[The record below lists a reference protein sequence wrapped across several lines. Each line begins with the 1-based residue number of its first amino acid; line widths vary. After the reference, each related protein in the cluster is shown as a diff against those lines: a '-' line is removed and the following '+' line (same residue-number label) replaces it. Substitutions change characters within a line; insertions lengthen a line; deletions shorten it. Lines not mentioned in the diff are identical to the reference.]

1 MTQLFASAQEVLD
14 TLRPRDPVHLVRPR
28 VIAERAERMLKSF
41 PGDVLYA
48 MKCNDHELVI
58 DALYQG
64 GVRHFDTASIAE
76 VRQISAR
83 YPGAVCH
90 FMHPVKSREAIAEA
104 YYKFG
109 VRSFVFDHQ
118 DELNK
123 IFETTRNARDLT
135 LVCRLD
141 MPRGQAKMC
150 LAGKFG
156 TSVDEACA
164 LLKQVE
170 AAGCKAGLTFHVG
183 SQCVDPSAFAYAVQ
197 LCGQV
202 IKRSG
207 VDLSVLD
214 VGGGFPGEYTGQ
226 EPAFDAFV
234 EAVTEACADIGL
246 PSTCRLQCEP
256 GRALVA
262 DGVSVLARVELRRNE
277 SLYLNDGTYGALP
290 ELKYLG
296 NCFPMRAV
304 RPSGEEA
311 AEGAPMGFD
320 LYGPTCDSIDSM
332 PGPHYLPSD
341 VKEGDWIEIG
351 LLGAYSNA
359 LRTRFNGF
367 DVVSWATV
375 MDEDVMRPAMIYSLE
390 RLRKAA

>member
-1 MTQLFASAQEVLD
+1 MTQLFASAQEVVD
-14 TLRPRDPVHLVRPR
+14 TLRPREPVHLVRPR
-28 VIAERAERMLKSF
+28 VISTRAQAMLKAF

-48 MKCNDHELVI
+48 VKCNDHELVI

-83 YPGAVCH
+83 YPGATCH

-118 DELNK
+118 DELDK
-123 IFETTRNARDLT
+123 ILEVTRNANDLT

-156 TSVDEACA
+156 TSIDEAVD
-164 LLKQVE
+164 LLHQVV
-170 AAGCKAGLTFHVG
+170 AAGCKTGLTFHVG
-183 SQCVDPSAFAYAVQ
+183 SQCVDPSAFAYAIEQ
-197 LCGQV
+197 CGEV

-207 VDLSVLD
+207 IDLHVLD
-214 VGGGFPGEYTGQ
+214 VGGGFPGEYTGE
-226 EPAFDAFV
+226 EPAFEAFV
-234 EAVTEACADIGL
+234 QAVKAACAAINL
-246 PSTCRLQCEP
+246 PKTCRLQCEP

-262 DGVSVLARVELRRNE
+262 DGVSVVARVELRRGNA
-277 SLYLNDGTYGALP
+277 LFLNDGTYGGLA

-296 NCFPMRAV
+296 NCFPQRVV
-304 RPSGEEA
+304 RPTGDTA
-311 AEGAPMGFD
+311 ATGARVGFD
-320 LYGPTCDSIDSM
+320 FYGPTCDSVDSM
-332 PGPHYLPSD
+332 PGPHYLPAD
-341 VKEGDWIEIG
+341 VREGDWIEIG
-351 LLGAYSNA
+351 LIGAYSNS
-359 LRTRFNGF
+359 LRTAFNGF
-367 DVVSWATV
+367 DGHGWVTV
-375 MDEDVMRPAMIYSLE
+375 MDEHVMAPAVIFDLQK
-390 RLRKAA
+390 LRSAA

>member
-1 MTQLFASAQEVLD
+1 MTQLFASAQEVVD

-41 PGDVLYA
+41 PGDLLYA
-48 MKCNDHELVI
+48 VKCNDHELVI

-76 VRQISAR
+76 VRQIAAR

-123 IFETTRNARDLT
+123 ILETTRNARDLT

-156 TSVDEACA
+156 TTVDDACA
-164 LLKQVE
+164 LLKQVVK
-170 AAGCKAGLTFHVG
+170 AGCKAGLTFHVG
-183 SQCVDPSAFAYAVQ
+183 SQCVDPSAFAYAVK

-202 IKRSG
+202 IERSG
-207 VDLSVLD
+207 ISRDVLD
-214 VGGGFPGEYTGQ
+214 VGGGFPGEYTGH
-226 EPAFDAFV
+226 EPAFDEFV
-234 EAVTEACADIGL
+234 AAVTEACAEIGL
-246 PSTCRLQCEP
+246 PPSCRLQCEP

-262 DGVSVLARVELRRNE
+262 DGVSVLTRVELRRND

-296 NCFPMRAV
+296 NCFPMRVV
-304 RPSGEEA
+304 RPVGEQA
-311 AEGAPMGFD
+311 AEDAPMGFD

-332 PGPHYLPSD
+332 SGPHYLSGD
-341 VKEGDWIEIG
+341 VKEGDFVEIG

-367 DVVSWATV
+367 DTVSWATV
-375 MDEDVMRPAMIYSLE
+375 MDEDIMRPAMIYSLE